1 MKREIEY
8 FANLGVL
15 SRNIKMKEVTNNNN
29 KYKPKFWLSIS
40 NIHGRKFMIGPVFT
54 FEGLSKDFIFC

>member
-1 MKREIEY
+1 
-8 FANLGVL
+8 
-15 SRNIKMKEVTNNNN
+15 MKEVTNNNN